1 MIRKYRPA
9 DRDDVL
15 NVWAQASALAH
26 PFLSKAF
33 LAGERQMIPNV
44 YLPNADTWVW
54 EADGRVVG
62 FISLI
67 GNEVGA
73 LFVDPQFHRSG
84 IGRAL
89 VDQARGLRGALE
101 VEVFE
106 RNLAGRAFYLTLGFE
121 LIHQKVHDQ
130 TGFDIMRLRLAAD
143 IGRTTSGTL
152 DKPES
157 GGADSDAV

>member
-1 MIRKYRPA
+1 MIRKYQPA
-9 DRDDVL
+9 DCEDVL

-26 PFLSKAF
+26 PFLSQAF
-33 LAGERQMIPNV
+33 LAVERHMIPNV
-44 YLPNADTWVW
+44 YLPTADTWVW

-73 LFVDPQFHRSG
+73 LFVDPAFHRSG

-89 VDQARGLRGALE
+89 VAQARGLRGALE

-106 RNLAGRAFYLTLGFE
+106 RNLAGTLGFE
-121 LIHQKVHDQ
+121 LLHQKVHDQ
-130 TGFDIMRLRLAAD
+130 TGFDILRLRLAAD
-143 IGRTTSGTL
+143 IGRTTVYPGRTRP
-152 DKPES
+152 DRP
-157 GGADSDAV
+157 